1 MITSKKAA
9 IEVTAAGERFVET
22 LSKCLIE
29 VQSSSTPEEF
39 EQLRRVI
46 GLTIG
51 RLDTELLEPI
61 YRLHPELEPPGLRG
75 KSQ

>member
-1 MITSKKAA
+1 MITSKKTA
-9 IEVTAAGERFVET
+9 IEVTAAGERFVEA
-22 LSKCLIE
+22 LNKCLIE

-39 EQLRRVI
+39 EQFRRVV

-61 YRLHPELEPPGLRG
+61 YRAHPELEPHGLR
-75 KSQ
+75 